1 MAKSGITKG
10 VSWPLAD
17 KPISIGR
24 DPGCDISI
32 LDGHVSRH
40 HCQIEAVGD
49 GIFLTDLGSRNTTI
63 VNGKPV
69 TRCDLRPGDEIA
81 VGNVRLLV
89 AEVGTPE
96 ADKLEGSQ
104 PGSTVSIRQSS
115 GFYVRGKR
123 ADFLASGRTH
133 TIYDL
138 ADLYSI
144 SRTMWTAA
152 SREELIERA
161 GEWLVDRFSP
171 SIIWLVTGAGGA
183 LDIQETY
190 CVPNRKKQQPPREH
204 CERAIQTGDGLL
216 VPLGKI
222 TSHAEPP
229 ETLLVVPLVV
239 GPETVGAVAIQ
250 SDRGRSAYDEADLEL
265 LLAVGCVAAPWVHAM
280 ATIESLK
287 EETSRLRRVRPESP
301 VLIGSGRVMEDVR
314 GAIHNAAQCD
324 LNVLILGETGSG
336 KDIAARLVHDLG
348 ARRKAPFVAVNC
360 AAIPRE
366 LFESEL
372 FGYERGAFTGAVRSK
387 KGLLDECS
395 GGTLFLDEI
404 GDLSSENQARLL
416 RAIETHAFRRLGG
429 SEEHHVDFRVV
440 SATNR
445 SLTRSIAENS
455 FRSDLYYR
463 LNAIEIAMPP
473 LREHLS
479 DIPELVDHFLHLARL
494 RVKRPLK
501 GITPEALEV
510 LQKRGWPG
518 NIREL
523 RTAVERAAAIAQD
536 DMVRPEDFAESPRFY
551 DQRSFPTLSELERSH
566 ILEAI
571 DKAQGNMTEAARL
584 LGIGRTTLYD
594 KLSRYNLRTP

>member
-1 MAKSGITKG
+1 M
-10 VSWPLAD
+10 SWPLAD
-17 KPISIGR
+17 KPVSIGR
-24 DPGCDISI
+24 DPSCDISI

-49 GIFLTDLGSRNTTI
+49 GIFLTDLGSRNTTL

-89 AEVGTPE
+89 AEVGKPD
-96 ADKLEGSQ
+96 AGKRDRSQ

-123 ADFLASGRTH
+123 ADFLASGKTH
-133 TIYDL
+133 TVYDL

-144 SRTMWTAA
+144 SRTLWTAV
-152 SREELIERA
+152 SREELIQRA
-161 GEWLVDRFSP
+161 SEWLVDRFSP
-171 SIIWLVTGAGGA
+171 SAIWLTTATGGA
-183 LDIQETY
+183 FDIREVY
-190 CVPNRKKQQPPREH
+190 CVPNRKKKPQPPREH
-204 CERAIQTGDGLL
+204 CERAIQTSDGLL
-216 VPLGKI
+216 IPLGKI
-222 TSHAEPP
+222 SSHSEPP
-229 ETLLVVPLVV
+229 DTLLVVPLVV

-265 LLAVGCVAAPWVHAM
+265 LLAVGCVAAPWIHAM

-301 VLIGSGRVMEDVR
+301 VLIGSSRVMEDIR
-314 GAIHNAAQCD
+314 SAIRNAAQCD

-336 KDIAARLVHDLG
+336 KDIAARLLHDQG
-348 ARRKAPFVAVNC
+348 DRRKAPFVAVNC
-360 AAIPRE
+360 AAIPKE

-372 FGYERGAFTGAVRSK
+372 FGFERGAFTGAVHSK

-404 GDLSSENQARLL
+404 GDLSTENQARLL

-463 LNAIEIAMPP
+463 LNAIEITMPP

-479 DIPELVDHFLHLARL
+479 DIPELADHFLHLARL

-501 GITPEALEV
+501 AITPEAVEV
-510 LQKRGWPG
+510 LQKRDWAG

-523 RTAVERAAAIAQD
+523 RTTIERAAAIAQD
-536 DMVRPEDFAESPRFY
+536 DMVRPEDFAVTPRFY
-551 DQRSFPTLSELERSH
+551 DQQSFPTLNELERGH

-571 DKAQGNMTEAARL
+571 ETAQGNMTEAARL
-584 LGIGRTTLYD
+584 LGIGRTTLYE
-594 KLSRYNLRTP
+594 KLSRYNLQSP